1 MSLGQLVSATDLDLH
16 MLWVQV
22 LQHGLIHLLDRIGK
36 FIFRLPWNP
45 RVSRA
50 REGGEGAPV
59 KTDEGVDAERETW

>member
-1 MSLGQLVSATDLDLH
+1 